1 MSTGDVFSNVQ
12 GVATVTVGEPKM
24 RSLPQFN
31 CIPLLRQRAS
41 NKLPRLHLNELRR
54 ISRLQTKRVEA
65 EVARLVVRADLPVH
79 LETHGVRMTAGH
91 VIYV

>member
-1 MSTGDVFSNVQ
+1 MQ
-12 GVATVTVGEPKM
+12 GVATVTVGELNP

-31 CIPLLRQRAS
+31 CVPLLRQRAS

-54 ISRLQTKRVEA
+54 ISRLQAERVEA

-79 LETHGVRMTAGH
+79 LESHGVRMTPGH